1 MTPHETNQLAI
12 ALSCVVDAS
21 MSALDPSGASLRR
34 VCIALRDGLH
44 LAEHHSAANNDAAQI
59 VRQFVETIEDRIEDG

>member
-1 MTPHETNQLAI
+1 MTPHEISQLAI

-21 MSALDPSGASLRR
+21 ISALDPSGASLRR
-34 VCIALRDGLH
+34 VCTALRDGLH

-59 VRQFVETIEDRIEDG
+59 VRQFVETIEDQSEG

>member
-21 MSALDPSGASLRR
+21 MSAVDPSGASLRR
-34 VCIALRDGLH
+34 VCTALRDGLQ
-44 LAEHHSAANNDAAQI
+44 LAERHSAANNDAAQI
-59 VRQFVETIEDRIEDG
+59 VRQFVATIEERIEE